1 MKRKILSASLRLAVA
16 CICAPVSAHSQEA
29 PKVNWSSQCS
39 APDLQAPFACSMEQ
53 RVILRESGQQVA
65 RFAVQTS
72 GAKDDRKGAFLIQLP
87 LGLSIRTGVRVKVD
101 EGEPMAVDIQTCEA
115 SGCYAGGPMTEAL
128 VESLRGG
135 KTMTLLFND
144 LQKKEIGIQIDL
156 AGFSAVY
163 DKIR

>member
-1 MKRKILSASLRLAVA
+1 LL
-16 CICAPVSAHSQEA
+16 CAPAIGHSQEA
-29 PKVNWSSQCS
+29 PKANWSSQCV
-39 APDLQAPFACSMEQ
+39 AADLQSPLSCSMEQ
-53 RVILRESGQQVA
+53 RVVLRESGQQVA

-87 LGLSIRTGVRVKVD
+87 LGLSIRTGVRLKVD
-101 EGEPMAVDIQTCEA
+101 DREPLAVDIQTCEA
-115 SGCYAGGPMTEAL
+115 GGCYAGGPMTDGL

-135 KTMTLLFND
+135 KMMTLLFND